1 MERKIKEHGHKWKGA
16 TPDPLI
22 SGLGSEPK
30 RLDLTVQPLVKEEG
44 PGGGYLNEQRPLSL
58 SMYGQHL

>member
-44 PGGGYLNEQRPLSL
+44 PGGGI
-58 SMYGQHL
+58 

>member
-1 MERKIKEHGHKWKGA
+1 MHIQVFRRNERMERKIKEHGHKWKGA

-44 PGGGYLNEQRPLSL
+44 PGGGI
-58 SMYGQHL
+58 